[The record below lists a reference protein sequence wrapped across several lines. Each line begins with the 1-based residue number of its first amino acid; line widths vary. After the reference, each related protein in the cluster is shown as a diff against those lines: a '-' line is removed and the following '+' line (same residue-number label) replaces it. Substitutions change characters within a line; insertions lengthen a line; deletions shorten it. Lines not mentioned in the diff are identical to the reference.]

1 MVLVVVWFQQWHSA
15 VKEHPP
21 VRSMVKVLLWILLI
35 FVAFTAL
42 FRVSEGTGWEESLW
56 QAWQTATTVGYGNRP
71 AETTTGRIFTMVAG
85 TLGIAFV
92 GVAIS
97 GAFDI
102 REYFRERRRL
112 GMAKNKE
119 SNGYVIIQWPGEEA
133 FGVFM
138 EQLTVVEGAI
148 GVCVVDDRMDALP
161 ESISS
166 EYEKV
171 HFVRGSALS
180 RRTWE
185 QAAIDQSK
193 GVVIFPEDPQSQD
206 SDGTTKTIINLL
218 SDHCGPDTRLMY
230 ILVNPENRWMF
241 ADEPATEIWQELE
254 ILALVQECQD
264 PYSASVIARMLSN
277 SEGANPETVCAG
289 AAAGWTWEEFCD
301 RLRCAAR
308 RLDLRVSPLALIRE
322 GVAETCP
329 EWDCRIEEND
339 LLSVNAY
346 PGFDWEK
353 LQKALKKE
361 IPQ

>member
-1 MVLVVVWFQQWHSA
+1 
-15 VKEHPP
+15 
-21 VRSMVKVLLWILLI
+21 MVKVLLWILLI
-35 FVAFTAL
+35 FLVFTAL
-42 FRVSEGTGWEESLW
+42 FTVSEGTGWEESLW

-71 AETTTGRIFTMVAG
+71 AETMAGRIFTMVAG

-112 GMAKNKE
+112 GMAENKD
-119 SNGYVIIQWPGEEA
+119 SDGYVIIHWPGEEA
-133 FGVFM
+133 FRVFM
-138 EQLTVVEGAI
+138 QQLMVVEEAS
-148 GVCVVDDRMDALP
+148 GVCVIDDGLEELP
-161 ESISS
+161 APIAS
-166 EYEKV
+166 EFENV

-180 RRTWE
+180 RPTWE
-185 QAAIDQSK
+185 QAGIERAR
-193 GVVIFPEDPQSQD
+193 GVVVFPEDPQSQD
-206 SDGTTKTIINLL
+206 SDGTTKTIVNLL
-218 SDHCGPDTRLMY
+218 AGHCGPRTRLMY
-230 ILVNPENRWMF
+230 ILVNPQNRWMF
-241 ADEPATEIWQELE
+241 DEEPAAEIWQNLE

-308 RLDLRVSPLALIRE
+308 RLELRVSPLALIRE